1 MEAKEKKQIRS
12 DAVRHALFIAFEWIA
27 IISVILVVV
36 AMAMTY
42 IFRLVRVDG
51 NSMEPSLFNNDRLL
65 LSYSDTVYQTGD
77 IIVIDRYTEEPL
89 IKRVIAVGGD
99 DVTVEIRDSKIY
111 INDQELTEDYSVNSS
126 VGEYYPKT
134 EVPNGYLFVLGDNR
148 DESKDSRS
156 EDIGLISV
164 NDVIGKAT
172 YRIWPPTRFGSVE

>member
-1 MEAKEKKQIRS
+1 MEANEKKQIRS
-12 DAVRHALFIAFEWIA
+12 DALRHALFIGFEWIA
-27 IISVILVVV
+27 IVSVILVLVS
-36 AMAMTY
+36 AAMTY

-51 NSMEPSLFNNDRLL
+51 ISMEPNLFHNDRLL
-65 LSYSDTVYQTGD
+65 LSYSDTVYQSGD

-99 DVTVEIRDSKIY
+99 GVTVEIRDSKILV
-111 INDQELTEDYSVNSS
+111 NDQEMPESYSVNGSG
-126 VGEYYPKT
+126 GEYYPKT

-172 YRIWPPTRFGSVE
+172 YRIWPPSRIGSVQ